1 MGVFKTALLLAAL
14 SGLLGMAGLALG
26 GPGGLMIALL
36 LSAGLN
42 LFAYWGSDGLVLRMH
57 GARQVDE
64 RTAPGLVRMVR
75 RLADRAGLPM
85 PKVYVIDTAQP
96 NAFATGRSPDHAAVA
111 ATIGLLRG
119 LSEREIAAVMAH
131 ELAHIEHRDTL
142 IMTITATLAGAI
154 SSLANMAMFASLF
167 GGNREGGSFGA
178 LGTLLMM
185 ILAPMAAT
193 LVQLAISRTREY
205 AADRRGA
212 EICGEPMALADAL
225 VKINQ
230 LARGTAMPSAEA
242 NPATAHL
249 FIHAPLGQ
257 HGWDSLFATH
267 PNPQNRVAALVAM
280 AGAAPSAQPAAAG
293 RPGRRSGTFNH
304 AAARSNFGPWGRAK
318 AKPKAAQTA
327 GPWRRKGP
335 WG

>member
-212 EICGEPMALADAL
+212 EICGEPMALTDAL
-225 VKINQ
+225 IKINQ
-230 LARGTAMPSAEA
+230 LARGTALPSAEA

-293 RPGRRSGTFNH
+293 RPGRRSGVIEANH
-304 AAARSNFGPWGRAK
+304 RNHGAAAPGHVVERMLALGIIGDF
-318 AKPKAAQTA
+318 
-327 GPWRRKGP
+327 
-335 WG
+335 